1 MREAIPAEGTKYKW
15 FNEVGC
21 SILCFCR
28 HSKVLYTFSMNIQ
41 HLTNEEKL
49 NEIFRMT
56 EDNNR
61 ILHSLRRQQYYANMF
76 RILYWII
83 IIASVGGAY
92 FFIKPLIET
101 FSGKTSGFTEIF
113 DQMNSFRS
121 QLPEAK
127 AFKEIFQ
134 GASSSQN

>member
-1 MREAIPAEGTKYKW
+1 
-15 FNEVGC
+15 
-21 SILCFCR
+21 
-28 HSKVLYTFSMNIQ
+28 MNIQ

>member
-1 MREAIPAEGTKYKW
+1 
-15 FNEVGC
+15 
-21 SILCFCR
+21 
-28 HSKVLYTFSMNIQ
+28 MNIQ

-56 EDNNR
+56 EENNR
-61 ILHSLRRQQYYANMF
+61 ILHSLRRQQYFANIF

-101 FSGKTSGFTEIF
+101 FTGKTSGFTQMF
-113 DQMNSFRS
+113 DQINSFKS
-121 QLPEAK
+121 QSPEVK
-127 AFKEIFQ
+127 AFKEMFQ
-134 GASSSQN
+134 GASSPQN